1 MLNSILSVNGNGA
14 VTTEQFFICLLASLI
29 LGCAVA
35 FLHTYRNRYSKNF
48 ILTLVLLPAI
58 VQSVIMVVNG
68 NLGAGVAVMG
78 AFSLV
83 RFRSAP
89 GDSREIAS
97 IFLAMAVGLSVGM
110 GYIGMA
116 VLLVLVLGIVQ
127 MLFITLPVGQGGQKS
142 RELKVTIAESLD
154 YMGIFDDIFQK
165 YTDKAVLMKVKT
177 VNMGSLYELCYR
189 VELKKEEEEKQMLD
203 DIRCRNGNL
212 TIICGRIPEE
222 KEAM

>member
-1 MLNSILSVNGNGA
+1 
-14 VTTEQFFICLLASLI
+14 
-29 LGCAVA
+29 
-35 FLHTYRNRYSKNF
+35 
-48 ILTLVLLPAI
+48 
-58 VQSVIMVVNG
+58 
-68 NLGAGVAVMG
+68 MG